1 MIACEMCGKPVR
13 VLVYR
18 WFKYDNG
25 EQKRSLICTKCVDV
39 HDMSL
44 KGQLNG

>member
-1 MIACEMCGKPVR
+1 MTGCELCGKPAR
-13 VLVYR
+13 VLLYR

-25 EQKRSLICTKCVDV
+25 EQARLLICTKCVDV

-44 KGQLNG
+44 RGQTNG